1 VNNVE
6 QSLLLAEIADQRY
19 YNSNA
24 GRFYTPDPGGIKTA
38 DPKNPTSWNRYAY
51 AGGDPVNRYDPYGL
65 YDCDP
70 STTCSPTP
78 SGPSISIDGG
88 SPIGQIYYGCDYYCA
103 IGQAAAAAAL
113 LAYAA
118 QQQAAALSCNI
129 SVASSG
135 RPRDGQNLVGL
146 TNYSPLTN
154 TLGRYSTIGRPGGGP
169 QGWFFAVQIQAN
181 LSGDTNPLD
190 WVPTQSVSTTG
201 SVSVTGRDAPISG
214 TIPAHPDNPGFGINQ
229 GTVGRLDWLDEPG
242 FPNMEF
248 GARVTS
254 ANLTDSFTSTVT
266 NARTGQSCTTNW
278 SVHFT
283 DNNGRWNF
291 IFGQP

>member
-88 SPIGQIYYGCDYYCA
+88 SPIGQIYYGCDYYCQ
-103 IGQAAAAAAL
+103 IGGTL
-113 LAYAA
+113 R
-118 QQQAAALSCNI
+118 
-129 SVASSG
+129 
-135 RPRDGQNLVGL
+135 RPLWRRMRHNK
-146 TNYSPLTN
+146 PL
-154 TLGRYSTIGRPGGGP
+154 RPSRRR
-169 QGWFFAVQIQAN
+169 V
-181 LSGDTNPLD
+181 
-190 WVPTQSVSTTG
+190 
-201 SVSVTGRDAPISG
+201 VTR
-214 TIPAHPDNPGFGINQ
+214 
-229 GTVGRLDWLDEPG
+229 
-242 FPNMEF
+242 
-248 GARVTS
+248 
-254 ANLTDSFTSTVT
+254 
-266 NARTGQSCTTNW
+266 
-278 SVHFT
+278 
-283 DNNGRWNF
+283 
-291 IFGQP
+291 